1 MSLTDIEEVTEAKE
15 QAAAEPVETM
25 EDYKDLLEASY
36 RRIRVGDV
44 LTGTVAAVN
53 DREVLVDFNYYA
65 PGIIPVEELSSDP
78 DYKVMEKV
86 FVGDSITATV
96 VKIDDGA
103 GNMVLSGKEA
113 MEDMAWE
120 NILKMK
126 EDHTVISG
134 KIGGIV
140 KGGAIMY
147 VEGIRGFI
155 PASKL
160 DLKFVEDVNP
170 YLGKEVEAVII
181 TADEEKNKLVL
192 SVRDVL
198 LDKRREARNAKIM
211 SYTVGT
217 VCEGTVESIESYG
230 VFVKLED
237 GVSGLVHISQL
248 SDKKVKSAKEAVSE
262 GQTVKVKVIRVEN
275 NKISLSMKGLNRLN
289 GEEPEEEKEEKFEYR
304 ETGKATTG
312 LASLL
317 AGIKL
322 S

>member
-1 MSLTDIEEVTEAKE
+1 MKKSQKAETGVEHILGSI
-15 QAAAEPVETM
+15 AASA
-25 EDYKDLLEASY
+25 
-36 RRIRVGDV
+36 
-44 LTGTVAAVN
+44 
-53 DREVLVDFNYYA
+53 
-65 PGIIPVEELSSDP
+65 
-78 DYKVMEKV
+78 
-86 FVGDSITATV
+86 
-96 VKIDDGA
+96 VKIDDRA
-103 GNMVLSGKEA
+103 GSPVRSGKET

-120 NILKMK
+120 TILKMK

-140 KGGAIMY
+140 KGGAILY

-170 YLGKEVEAVII
+170 YLGKEVEAIII

-198 LDKRREARNAKIM
+198 LDKRREARNEKIM

-230 VFVKLED
+230 VFVKLEE
-237 GVSGLVHISQL
+237 GISGLVHISQM
-248 SDKKVKSAKEAVSE
+248 SHKKVKSAKDVVSE
-262 GQTVKVKVIRVEN
+262 GQTVKVRVIRVEN
-275 NKISLSMKGLNRLN
+275 NKISLSMKGLN
-289 GEEPEEEKEEKFEYR
+289 GEEAQEEKEKEEKFEYK
-304 ETGKATTG
+304 ETGRATTG